1 MVDLAPLKARLET
14 LASRDW
20 NLPAIDARF
29 EKLVTHGI
37 IKKPGLKEENLLEK
51 RMILNRVQRRAEEY
65 CHLTR
70 NCAKGTATAL
80 LEEFGLGNMA
90 CIKALAP
97 FPGLALSGGLC
108 GPVSGGLMALGL
120 YFSSDNIADY
130 QDKRHYL
137 AARQF
142 LERFQETFGSLLCPD
157 IQEIL
162 LGKYYNPM
170 AGAKN
175 REDFD
180 KAGAR
185 GKCPVAPGLGA
196 RIAAEIIIE
205 SVETELHPS
214 PTETTAKR

>member
-1 MVDLAPLKARLET
+1 MVDLAPVKARLEI

-20 NLPAIDARF
+20 NLPAIEARF
-29 EKLVTHGI
+29 ERLAAQGI
-37 IKKPGLKEENLLEK
+37 TKKAGLEEEIDLQKE
-51 RMILNRVQRRAEEY
+51 MILDRVQRRAEEY
-65 CHLTR
+65 CYLTR
-70 NCAKGTATAL
+70 NCAKGTVTAL

-97 FPGLALSGGLC
+97 FPGLAMSGGLC
-108 GPVSGGLMALGL
+108 GPVSGGLIALGL

-142 LERFQETFGSLLCPD
+142 LERFQNIFGSLLCPD

-162 LGKYYNPM
+162 LGKYYDPM

-196 RIAAEIIIE
+196 KIAAEIIIE
-205 SVETELHPS
+205 SV
-214 PTETTAKR
+214 